1 MRAKKDNLGTG
12 NSQKLQTRKNNLQT
26 IQSIVFVLLL
36 MVFGSLSASAQH
48 DSHNDSNHNLKN
60 TGDMIFE
67 IPKPL
72 KAEHD
77 ELHAMLVHATQLPGK
92 TGEAAKAVAKVLHSH
107 FVKEEEYALPPL
119 GLLPQLS
126 AGIVT
131 EDMKQVLPMTE
142 KLKKEL
148 PEMLAEHQQ
157 IVAALQVLIKDANA
171 ENHPEVAEFAEKL
184 ILHAQTEEEVSYP
197 TAILIGEYI
206 KLKLGME

>member
-1 MRAKKDNLGTG
+1 
-12 NSQKLQTRKNNLQT
+12 
-26 IQSIVFVLLL
+26 
-36 MVFGSLSASAQH
+36 
-48 DSHNDSNHNLKN
+48 
-60 TGDMIFE
+60 
-67 IPKPL
+67 
-72 KAEHD
+72 
-77 ELHAMLVHATQLPGK
+77 
-92 TGEAAKAVAKVLHSH
+92 
-107 FVKEEEYALPPL
+107 
-119 GLLPQLS
+119 
-126 AGIVT
+126 
-131 EDMKQVLPMTE
+131 MKQVLPMTE